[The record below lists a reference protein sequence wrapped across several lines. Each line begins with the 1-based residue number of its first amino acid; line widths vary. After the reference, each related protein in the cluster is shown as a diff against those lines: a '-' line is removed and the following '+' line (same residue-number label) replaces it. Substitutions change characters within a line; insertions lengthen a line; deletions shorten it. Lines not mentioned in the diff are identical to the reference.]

1 MEGWLSIT
9 ALARRTGV
17 SSRTLRYWERRGLL
31 PRAARTRAG
40 YRLFPPL
47 AERQVRFILRARTLG
62 LTLAEM
68 AELLALARAG
78 RCPCPQVIAWTEQ
91 RIEQLGTLLVAL
103 RQMRQR
109 LVRLRRQWG
118 RCGCSSR
125 CTDRWCELIA
135 DLPELQTKGG
145 TRDETLV
152 VGRRKRSG
160 RSDAQR
166 AARAGAAGGTTAV
179 LPAMPAGLPA
189 LRGLLTAPVKTQRR
203 GPLPTRAAASTRNR
217 FRDR

>member
-1 MEGWLSIT
+1 MEGWLSIM

-17 SSRTLRYWERRGLL
+17 SSKTLRYWESRGLL
-31 PRAARTRAG
+31 PRASRTRAG
-40 YRLFPPL
+40 YRLFPPQ
-47 AERQVRFILRARTLG
+47 AEPMVRFILRARTLG

-91 RIEQLGTLLVAL
+91 RIARLGVLLATLQ
-103 RQMRQR
+103 QMRRR
-109 LVRLRRQWG
+109 LIRLRRQWG

-135 DLPELQTKGG
+135 SLPEFRSQRGG
-145 TRDETLV
+145 SDEAV
-152 VGRRKRSG
+152 VETGGDGAGRAR
-160 RSDAQR
+160 AQR
-166 AARAGAAGGTTAV
+166 AARAGAADPGRALLSAV
-179 LPAMPAGLPA
+179 SAGLPA
-189 LRGLLTAPVKTQRR
+189 VRRLLTAPEKTQRR
-203 GPLPTRAAASTRNR
+203 GPSPTRAAGASVNR